1 MIRKKH
7 SRKYMN
13 RSERRRKF
21 RRIRGW
27 SLYDTRMHVEIQN
40 KLEREKLDAKK
51 EQNKVLAYIGGD
63 RSTTI
68 AVGIMNDSN
77 NHYLYRREVLYPK
90 LRKTAKII
98 QKCKRK
104 KKNLRNYEPTAKELR
119 FIFGDISDC
128 ILKFLF

>member
-68 AVGIMNDSN
+68 AVGIMNDNN

-98 QKCKRK
+98 QKCV
-104 KKNLRNYEPTAKELR
+104 L
-119 FIFGDISDC
+119 DISLRRASTK
-128 ILKFLF
+128 IL